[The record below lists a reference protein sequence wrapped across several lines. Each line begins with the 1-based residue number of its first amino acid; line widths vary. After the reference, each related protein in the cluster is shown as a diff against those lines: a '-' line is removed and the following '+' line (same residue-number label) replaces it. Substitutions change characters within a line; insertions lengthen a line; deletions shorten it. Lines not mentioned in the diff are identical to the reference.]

1 MKAAVLNFPKL
12 NPSRLYYVDKKTQK
26 RKRVSDN
33 IYRNLQYITRADD
46 PDRSI
51 SLKARKLAV
60 NLIRMILKNSN
71 KEEFID
77 HKFLSEITEVRSSKQ
92 NSRLLNQISDIID
105 STYHTCINFY
115 GKRKT
120 YGYVIKLTKDGYER
134 AINPEAF
141 YGDPSRQKCPVDST
155 KMSTYIKIEEDTKEV
170 EERAYGSVSSTKEE
184 NKIKEESIE
193 PSSLATSSLA
203 ELASEQVLHR
213 AEESIRTEVSIVPNQ
228 RTTESVAISIGAAEE
243 GEHYVVHRHRDCVS
257 GLMVIQ
263 ELSVI
268 TNMLTEHIPEK
279 YPTEENVI
287 EGYATSEI
295 IEAETIPEEGIPM
308 GIQLK
313 PTSSKLWQEVR
324 EKMMNSYEEEVDC
337 WDIKWIFNEL
347 EVEEQLEQKTLVFQG
362 SKHVID
368 SLINKKR
375 NHWKIFVTSF
385 YEVIPDYS
393 FEFIEISTKIIEENH
408 DSTA

>member
-12 NPSRLYYVDKKTQK
+12 NPSRLYYVDKKTQR

-60 NLIRMILKNSN
+60 NLVRMILKNSN

-92 NSRLLNQISDIID
+92 NSRLLNQISDIIE
-105 STYHTCINFY
+105 STYHTCINFH
-115 GKRKT
+115 GKRKS

-170 EERAYGSVSSTKEE
+170 EEIASGYISSTKEE

-203 ELASEQVLHR
+203 ELASELVLCR
-213 AEESIRTEVSIVPNQ
+213 ATEESSTEVRIVPNQ
-228 RTTESVAISIGAAEE
+228 PTTESVTIPIESTAEE
-243 GEHYVVHRHRDCVS
+243 EQYYASHRYRDGGS

-263 ELSVI
+263 EIAAI
-268 TNMLTEHIPEK
+268 TNLLIDPIPEE
-279 YPTEENVI
+279 YPTKANVI
-287 EGYATSEI
+287 DDGYAIT
-295 IEAETIPEEGIPM
+295 IEAETMPEEDISM
-308 GIQLK
+308 GIQLNH
-313 PTSSKLWQEVR
+313 TSSKIWQEVR
-324 EKMMNSYEEEVDC
+324 EKMMNSYEHKVDR
-337 WDIKWIFNEL
+337 WDLKWIFNEFN
-347 EVEEQLEQKTLVFQG
+347 VEERIEEKILIFKG
-362 SKHVID
+362 SGYVIN
-368 SLINKKR
+368 SFKKG
-375 NHWKIFVTSF
+375 NHWKIFTSCF

-393 FEFIEISTKIIEENH
+393 FEFTEISLKTVEESH
-408 DSTA
+408 DSAA